1 MIRFTLPLKLVSAN
15 AREHHMVRHR
25 RVKAE
30 RKAAGYVLNALHSQ
44 LPPLPIAVDLT
55 RVSAG
60 VLDSHDNLRMA
71 FKGLVDQVAEAYG
84 KPDCD
89 PAFTWN
95 YHQRTCKAGEY
106 AAEISITSRAA

>member
-1 MIRFTLPLKLVSAN
+1 MISFTLPLKLVGAN

-30 RKAAGYVLNALHSQ
+30 RKAAGYVLNALRGQ
-44 LPPLPIAVDLT
+44 LPALPITVDLT

-60 VLDSHDNLRMA
+60 KLDSHDNLRVA

-95 YHQRTCKAGEY
+95 YHQRAGKAGEY
-106 AAEISITSRAA
+106 AAEISIAPRAA